1 MSKNIGIVEWFND
14 KRGFGVIKYNN
25 QEIFAHHSEIIT
37 DSENFKVLYQNE
49 EVEFDLITDNK
60 GRLNASNIRG
70 SNGSK
75 LQFEINNNNI
85 NNKNKNINNRNKKK
99 FKNTESFEPSFKPPD
114 MRVVIGNSSD
124 LQLNKTLQGNDVMI
138 VPNLF
143 NDENIYDNLL
153 KEIEES
159 GVDLNELWKVW
170 HGDSHLIA
178 DDHIDWK
185 TKCPQFNNIINKI
198 NTYFEIDIKATR
210 FNLYKNSDHWKPY
223 HHDAAAVKPHI
234 AKKQN
239 LTVGISF
246 GAEREISFEHAKTKT
261 IVSFPLENGSVY
273 AFGKDINI
281 IWKHGIPQL
290 PPENYSDKGR
300 ISIIAWGKAKQ
311 IEIY

>member
-1 MSKNIGIVEWFND
+1 MSKNTGIVQWFND

-25 QEIFAHHSEIIT
+25 QEIFAHHSEINT
-37 DSENFKVLYQNE
+37 DSENFKVLYENE
-49 EVEFDLITDNK
+49 QVEFDLITDHK
-60 GRLNASNIRG
+60 GRVNASNITG
-70 SNGSK
+70 CNGNK
-75 LQFEINNNNI
+75 LQFEINKHFDKK
-85 NNKNKNINNRNKKK
+85 NNKI
-99 FKNTESFEPSFKPPD
+99 KNTESFDPSYKLPD
-114 MRVVIGNSSD
+114 MRVVIGNHTVEKI
-124 LQLNKTLQGNDVMI
+124 NKTLQGNDIMI

-143 NDENIYDNLL
+143 DDVNIYDTLL

-159 GVDLNELWKVW
+159 GADLNELWKVW
-170 HGDSHLIA
+170 HGESHLIA

-185 TKCPQFNNIINKI
+185 AKCPQFNNIIDKI
-198 NTYFEIDIKATR
+198 STYFDMDVKATR
-210 FNLYKNSDHWKPY
+210 FNLYENSDHWKPY

-246 GAEREISFEHAKTKT
+246 GAEREISFEHAKAKN

-290 PPENYSDKGR
+290 APENYSNKGR
-300 ISIIAWGKAKQ
+300 ISLIAWGKTN
-311 IEIY
+311 